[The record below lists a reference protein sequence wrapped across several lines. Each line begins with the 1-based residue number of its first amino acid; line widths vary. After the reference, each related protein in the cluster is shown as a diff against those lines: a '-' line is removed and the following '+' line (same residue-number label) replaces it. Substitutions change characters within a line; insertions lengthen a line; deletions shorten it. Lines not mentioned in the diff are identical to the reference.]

1 MNGQGDR
8 RNVLTEMC
16 RKLMATDKRDN
27 NKTTLKSR
35 FLAEN
40 KEN

>member
-1 MNGQGDR
+1 
-8 RNVLTEMC
+8 
-16 RKLMATDKRDN
+16 MATDKRDN
-27 NKTTLKSR
+27 NKTASKSR